1 MKNNGPERL
10 FIRKIGIMKHID
22 ETINKV
28 RTIDELNEMQNR
40 VEQLFDMRRRVL
52 NLVEEANKMNG
63 KSFGYLKESFE
74 NLSTKLYKTSE
85 GKAIMKRYTQAI
97 KENKSLTSLH
107 KLYENIRKAHND
119 MDLDYFVGS
128 ICETDWNVKKNEL
141 AEGVKKLAGIVAEGY
156 VVVGEAAKNYVG
168 TVNDKLD
175 GAIEF
180 IAENKTDK
188 KNIVKYSEAVKVIRE
203 AAEKNGNISDS
214 FNKDTDLDKTI
225 QDLVKKFSD
234 NEETDGKDR
243 EQAENN
249 IVRGGEEE
257 TVFRNKKTD
266 CLDSISEAIKKY
278 EADGDKEEVETLQKI
293 HEQITAKEYN
303 AETLGSD
310 ICNFIEMTKLF
321 E

>member
-1 MKNNGPERL
+1 MAL
-10 FIRKIGIMKHID
+10 TDYLSVKIQIMNHIE
-22 ETINKV
+22 ETINKI
-28 RTIDELNEMQNR
+28 RTIDELNEMQRR
-40 VEQLFDMRRRVL
+40 VEQMFDMRGRVL

-85 GKAIMKRYTQAI
+85 GKSIMKRYTKVI
-97 KENKSLTSLH
+97 KENKSLNSLH
-107 KLYENIRKAHND
+107 KLYENIRKAGSEVD
-119 MDLDYFVGS
+119 IDYFVGT
-128 ICETDWNVKKNEL
+128 ICDTDWNVKQGELNEGL
-141 AEGVKKLAGIVAEGY
+141 KKLSGIVAEGY
-156 VVVGEAAKNYVG
+156 VTVGEKAKNYVG

-180 IAENKTDK
+180 IAENKTDR

-203 AAEKNGNISDS
+203 AVEKNGNISDS

-234 NEETDGKDR
+234 NEEVDGKDK
-243 EQAENN
+243 EQAESN
-249 IVRGGEEE
+249 IVRGGAEEE
-257 TVFRNKKTD
+257 VFKTKKTD
-266 CLDSISEAIKKY
+266 CLSSISEAIKKY

-310 ICNFIEMTKLF
+310 ITNFIEMTKLF